1 MDAFASYREE
11 SRLVHRSLGGGCRPA
26 GDRSEAPLAPVG
38 PVGLPGPGGGAP
50 RPHLHH
56 QLQERRRYTLRGL
69 SAFFTRYP
77 IVFGAAVVVEAL
89 AIVLAFRH
97 GLDVT
102 FLNWLLAGTVALT
115 FGLALKAVVSL
126 FR

>member
-1 MDAFASYREE
+1 M
-11 SRLVHRSLGGGCRPA
+11 
-26 GDRSEAPLAPVG
+26 
-38 PVGLPGPGGGAP
+38 
-50 RPHLHH
+50 
-56 QLQERRRYTLRGL
+56 
-69 SAFFTRYP
+69 
-77 IVFGAAVVVEAL
+77 VVEAL